1 MEVVPVSKAQR
12 RVRIIHF
19 FEIFLGLGILF
30 GGILFWLY
38 STEHQA
44 SKEAFHKDVE
54 TYLERI
60 SDSVEQDLEDIY
72 GDSLFLRNY
81 IEKFNIGKRFNSE
94 EKLLVEN
101 LFIEFARAR
110 GDYNQIRFLSL
121 AGDEVIR
128 VNKSDLEV
136 ESVSE
141 SELQNKSKRY
151 YFEESVKLDR
161 NQIYVS
167 PMDLN
172 IENGLIEIPYKPM
185 IRIGTAVYGEDE
197 NRIGV
202 IVNNFCGQ
210 QLLNRIQNY
219 YSKTL
224 DVELEL
230 ELLNEQGYYL
240 KTVEAENEWGFMFGN
255 EYSENNLKLENEVLW
270 DKILNHKKYKEIL
283 DEEQYYVRKIELDR
297 SKNPNYSVVSD
308 YKNWILMA
316 RVPHGVIDSKM
327 DYIKRRYMSFFIFTM
342 ITIAGIAFLISYY
355 SSKKI
360 EYNEKLNKLAYTDKL
375 TGLDNRFLFMK
386 SLKQYLNRLV
396 RYEEDGALF
405 FLDLDGFKYIN
416 DTYGHEAGDILLTRV
431 AGRFRGLMRESDF
444 IGRIGGDEF
453 TILAVNVQSKE
464 EISKIGQRILEEIRR
479 PYIIN
484 GQKME
489 IGISIGIA
497 RLPQDGLEQEIV
509 LKKADEAMYY
519 VKSST
524 KNDYCFYEDM
534 EHTEM

>member
-1 MEVVPVSKAQR
+1 
-12 RVRIIHF
+12 
-19 FEIFLGLGILF
+19 
-30 GGILFWLY
+30 
-38 STEHQA
+38 
-44 SKEAFHKDVE
+44 
-54 TYLERI
+54 
-60 SDSVEQDLEDIY
+60 
-72 GDSLFLRNY
+72 
-81 IEKFNIGKRFNSE
+81 
-94 EKLLVEN
+94 
-101 LFIEFARAR
+101 
-110 GDYNQIRFLSL
+110 
-121 AGDEVIR
+121 
-128 VNKSDLEV
+128 
-136 ESVSE
+136 
-141 SELQNKSKRY
+141 
-151 YFEESVKLDR
+151 
-161 NQIYVS
+161 
-167 PMDLN
+167 
-172 IENGLIEIPYKPM
+172 
-185 IRIGTAVYGEDE
+185 
-197 NRIGV
+197 
-202 IVNNFCGQ
+202 
-210 QLLNRIQNY
+210 
-219 YSKTL
+219 
-224 DVELEL
+224 
-230 ELLNEQGYYL
+230 
-240 KTVEAENEWGFMFGN
+240 
-255 EYSENNLKLENEVLW
+255 
-270 DKILNHKKYKEIL
+270 
-283 DEEQYYVRKIELDR
+283 
-297 SKNPNYSVVSD
+297 
-308 YKNWILMA
+308 
-316 RVPHGVIDSKM
+316 
-327 DYIKRRYMSFFIFTM
+327 M